1 MKHTTIA
8 MIYQL
13 PNGKCVEMSTEQYF
27 RMTDEDFQFLVATNA
42 GEEFNDPFTR
52 SVLRQGM
59 GFDRSLPL
67 EELSVEDLT
76 EEELEE
82 LGEIIDEEIYIDTD
96 FMDLD
101 GLET

>member
-1 MKHTTIA
+1 

-27 RMTDEDFQFLVATNA
+27 KMSDEDFQFLIASNA
-42 GEEFNDPFTR
+42 GEEINDPFSG
-52 SVLRQGM
+52 SVLRSGIL
-59 GFDRSLPL
+59 DKNLPI
-67 EELSVEDLT
+67 EELSLDDLT

-82 LGEIIDEEIYIDTD
+82 LGEFIDEDIYIDTD